1 MKALLIEI
9 KELLSHI
16 NTYVIGVGI
25 GLVAKVSYDV
35 YMKRTLTLMQWFA
48 VISLSVFCGYITS
61 AYCISCGRTELAQ
74 VLVPL
79 ATLFG
84 EKVIMYIME
93 NYKQILGGIIAIFK
107 RK

>member
-1 MKALLIEI
+1 MKTIWIEA
-9 KELLSHI
+9 KELLHHSH
-16 NTYVIGVGI
+16 TYIIGIGVGLI
-25 GLVAKVSYDV
+25 AKLSYDI
-35 YMKRTLTLMQWFA
+35 YMKRTLTFIQWCA
-48 VISLSVFCGYITS
+48 VVALSVFCGYITS
-61 AYCISCGRTELAQ
+61 TYCMSSGRAELSQ

-84 EKVIMYIME
+84 EKVIVYFME

>member
-1 MKALLIEI
+1 MKTIWIEAR
-9 KELLSHI
+9 ELLNHTS
-16 NTYVIGVGI
+16 TYVIGVGV
-25 GLVAKVSYDV
+25 GLVAKISYDI
-35 YMKRTLTLMQWFA
+35 YMKRTLSFMQWCA

-61 AYCISCGRTELAQ
+61 AYCISSGHADLSQ

-84 EKVIMYIME
+84 EKVIVYFME
-93 NYKQILGGIIAIFK
+93 NYKQILGGIVAVFK